1 MTLAPRGSTFFHT
14 HVLSHSPFAV
24 GCASHVTE
32 RPPFGVRLAFKTVHD
47 DFAFEVMNQIHLT
60 VQNIFLTTRPRSS
73 GRTTNIFERQIKMQ
87 LAQVDFSKL
96 QLSQLQTGKG
106 VKTAAAPYN
115 GAPCKFLLSSDEWFA
130 APFGASAYQDP
141 QATRLTMELDVTD
154 KAVQPLLQAVDRWAV
169 KFVTDNKLFGD
180 MSAEDIAKQYHPCLQ
195 FSEKY
200 NAHRVRTKINTEGLN
215 SCKWFRHPDK
225 ESTSFASLDL
235 RQSIL
240 QPVIHLKGIWKQSNQ
255 WGMSLDT
262 IKALVD
268 ANGSDTWEF

>member
-1 MTLAPRGSTFFHT
+1 
-14 HVLSHSPFAV
+14 
-24 GCASHVTE
+24 
-32 RPPFGVRLAFKTVHD
+32 
-47 DFAFEVMNQIHLT
+47 
-60 VQNIFLTTRPRSS
+60 
-73 GRTTNIFERQIKMQ
+73 MQ

-96 QLSQLQTGKG
+96 QLSQLQSGKG
-106 VKTAAAPYN
+106 VKTAACSYN
-115 GAPCKFLLSSDEWFA
+115 GAPCKFLLSSTEWFA

-200 NAHRVRTKINTEGLN
+200 NSHRVRTKVNTEGLN

-225 ESTSFASLDL
+225 DTASFASLDL

-268 ANGSDTWEF
+268 ANGSDTWVF

>member
-1 MTLAPRGSTFFHT
+1 
-14 HVLSHSPFAV
+14 
-24 GCASHVTE
+24 
-32 RPPFGVRLAFKTVHD
+32 
-47 DFAFEVMNQIHLT
+47 
-60 VQNIFLTTRPRSS
+60 
-73 GRTTNIFERQIKMQ
+73 MQ

-106 VKTAAAPYN
+106 VKTAACSYN

-130 APFGASAYQDP
+130 VPFGASAYQDP

-169 KFVTDNKLFGD
+169 KFVTENKLFGD

-200 NAHRVRTKINTEGLN
+200 NSHRVRTKVNTEGLN
-215 SCKWFRHPDK
+215 SCKWFRHPEKD
-225 ESTSFASLDL
+225 SASFASLDL

-240 QPVIHLKGIWKQSNQ
+240 QPVIHLKASGS
-255 WGMSLDT
+255 
-262 IKALVD
+262 KATSGACRWIQLRLWSMPTDRTPGSFERLRVHYGPVTRVVTRSKVD
-268 ANGSDTWEF
+268 L

>member
-1 MTLAPRGSTFFHT
+1 
-14 HVLSHSPFAV
+14 
-24 GCASHVTE
+24 
-32 RPPFGVRLAFKTVHD
+32 
-47 DFAFEVMNQIHLT
+47 
-60 VQNIFLTTRPRSS
+60 
-73 GRTTNIFERQIKMQ
+73 MQ

-106 VKTAAAPYN
+106 VKTAAASYN

-169 KFVTDNKLFGD
+169 KFVTDNMLFGD
-180 MSAEDIAKQYHPCLQ
+180 MSAEDIAKQHHPCLQ

-200 NAHRVRTKINTEGLN
+200 NSHRVRTKVNTEGLN

-225 ESTSFASLDL
+225 DSASFASLNLDS
-235 RQSIL
+235 QFY
-240 QPVIHLKGIWKQSNQ
+240 
-255 WGMSLDT
+255 SL
-262 IKALVD
+262 
-268 ANGSDTWEF
+268 

>member
-1 MTLAPRGSTFFHT
+1 
-14 HVLSHSPFAV
+14 
-24 GCASHVTE
+24 
-32 RPPFGVRLAFKTVHD
+32 
-47 DFAFEVMNQIHLT
+47 
-60 VQNIFLTTRPRSS
+60 
-73 GRTTNIFERQIKMQ
+73 MQ

-106 VKTAAAPYN
+106 VKTAACSYN
-115 GAPCKFLLSSDEWFA
+115 GAPCKFLLSSDEWFS

-268 ANGSDTWEF
+268 ANGSDTWDF

>member
-1 MTLAPRGSTFFHT
+1 
-14 HVLSHSPFAV
+14 
-24 GCASHVTE
+24 
-32 RPPFGVRLAFKTVHD
+32 
-47 DFAFEVMNQIHLT
+47 
-60 VQNIFLTTRPRSS
+60 
-73 GRTTNIFERQIKMQ
+73 MQ

-106 VKTAAAPYN
+106 VKTAAASYN
-115 GAPCKFLLSSDEWFA
+115 GASCKFLLSSSEWFA

-154 KAVQPLLQAVDRWAV
+154 KAVQPLLQAVDRWVV
-169 KFVTDNKLFGD
+169 KFVIVNKLFGD

-200 NAHRVRTKINTEGLN
+200 NSHRVRTKINTEGLN

-225 ESTSFASLDL
+225 DSASFASLDL

-262 IKALVD
+262 IKALVN